1 MIDLNKRYLGILSID
16 FYSIKIGKQF
26 TDSKVKL
33 MNIYLCSLQY
43 YLHLYIVCTL
53 SSFKLLSFRQ

>member
-43 YLHLYIVCTL
+43 YLQL
-53 SSFKLLSFRQ
+53 FGNR